1 MPLSLRH
8 EQLHCI
14 CIFNSDGANSTVEIE
29 RKNKEEIYYIFGAP
43 NNVSGMNYS
52 DNCAFQCT
60 MFQRVKF
67 MSEMDQFIRYPAFGS
82 FMRPR
87 AQFSSD
93 LLPV

>member
-14 CIFNSDGANSTVEIE
+14 CIFSSDGANSTVEIE

-52 DNCAFQCT
+52 HNWAFQCT
-60 MFQRVKF
+60 MFQRVKLYV
-67 MSEMDQFIRYPAFGS
+67 RNGPVHPL
-82 FMRPR
+82 PR
-87 AQFSSD
+87 LRVIHETSGTVFT
-93 LLPV
+93 